1 MIRNLGN
8 IDIFRKFFFII
19 EKKGFYELRNYSI
32 FRIFAGLLDSFYIF
46 IISIIYS
53 YLNPS
58 SEGSNTKQ
66 IIQNINPYLLI
77 LFVIFY
83 MFLYLIM
90 QKYVYYIDY
99 NLAVNTKRRILTKFD
114 KLDQKRK
121 LNIDKGSFTSNLG
134 PSFDLFH
141 LNALTSIG
149 MFFQS
154 VGNLVVLGVGSIF
167 LIGPKII
174 FIIFVFLIIAFFIL
188 SLLKPKQLK
197 IGKKIKDGQTELMS
211 GILTY
216 LRLLEKLHFL
226 KNLKEDI
233 IKNISLS
240 DKKIRKG
247 ISEIVLLQIYTKSF
261 IDLILLITIVTLL
274 FIFKVSNSDI
284 IILILLAVRFVPVFQ
299 SFINSIGKFNSSTE
313 VIDTLYNLIIQLKLR
328 KPTKNIKA
336 NRKKNLLILKPN
348 NNKKIN
354 WFKTNFKTNLD
365 LKNDKDIL
373 NLDISSGKRYSIIGN
388 SGVGKSTLLKS
399 IAGQNDIYNLKAL
412 VKKDNNLKNKLDITE
427 SMIYVPQE
435 PQLLNGSALF
445 NIITNN
451 NIEKINHE
459 RLINALEISE
469 FLTLDKKTDI
479 IKKLGSISIDQDGKG
494 ISGGERQRL
503 IIAQSIYLKP
513 YFLLVDEGLCSLNN
527 EVAQRVSKKIYYSD
541 IPCIIYISH
550 NDLNLDLWSNT
561 ITMKG

>member
-8 IDIFRKFFFII
+8 INNFRKFFFII
-19 EKKGFYELRNYSI
+19 EKEGFYELKNYSI
-32 FRIFAGLLDSFYIF
+32 IRVIAGLFDSFYIF

-58 SEGSNTKQ
+58 YEGSKTQ
-66 IIQNINPYLLI
+66 IIIQNINPYLLI

-83 MFLYLIM
+83 IFLYLIM
-90 QKYVYYIDY
+90 QKYVYFIDY
-99 NLAVNTKRRILTKFD
+99 NLAVNTKRRIINKFD

-149 MFFQS
+149 LFFQS
-154 VGNLVVLGVGSIF
+154 IGNLIVLGIGSIF

-174 FIIFVFLIIAFFIL
+174 FIIFVFLIIAFCIL

-226 KNLKEDI
+226 KNLKNNI
-233 IKNISLS
+233 IKDISSS
-240 DKKIRKG
+240 DRKIRKG

-274 FIFKVSNSDI
+274 FIFEVSNSDI

-313 VIDTLYNLIIQLKLR
+313 VIDTLYKLIIQLKAS
-328 KPTKNIKA
+328 KSYSNIKT
-336 NRKKNLLILKPN
+336 NTSKNLLILKPN
-348 NNKKIN
+348 NKKNSN
-354 WFKTNFKTNLD
+354 WFTTNFETTL
-365 LKNDKDIL
+365 NDQNKKDIL
-373 NLDISSGKRYSIIGN
+373 NLDISPGKRYSIIGK

-399 IAGQNDIYNLKAL
+399 LAGQNDIYKIKAL
-412 VKKDNNLKNKLDITE
+412 VKKDNQLKNNLDITE

-435 PQLLNGSALF
+435 PQLLSGSALF
-445 NIITNN
+445 NIVTHIDK
-451 NIEKINHE
+451 EKINYE
-459 RLINALEISE
+459 RLSNSLKISE
-469 FLTLDKKTDI
+469 FLNLEDNIDI
-479 IKKLGSISIDQDGKG
+479 IRELESIHIDPDGKG

-527 EVAQRVSKKIYYSD
+527 KFAQRVSRNIYYSD

-561 ITMKG
+561 ITMCD

>member
-1 MIRNLGN
+1 MITNIGN
-8 IDIFRKFFFII
+8 IDNFRKFFFII

-32 FRIFAGLLDSFYIF
+32 FRILAGLLDSFYIF

-58 SEGSNTKQ
+58 SEGSKTQ
-66 IIQNINPYLLI
+66 QLIQNINPYLLI
-77 LFVIFY
+77 VFVIFY
-83 MFLYLIM
+83 MFLYLAM

-99 NLAVNTKRRILTKFD
+99 NLAVNTKRRILSKFD

-154 VGNLVVLGVGSIF
+154 VGNLFVLGVGSIF

-174 FIIFVFLIIAFFIL
+174 LIIFFFLIIAFFIL

-197 IGKKIKDGQTELMS
+197 IGKRIKDGQTEQMS

-226 KNLKEDI
+226 KSLKEDI
-233 IKNISLS
+233 IRNISLS

-274 FIFKVSNSDI
+274 FIFEVSNSDI

-299 SFINSIGKFNSSTE
+299 SFINSIGKFNASTE
-313 VIDTLYNLIIQLKLR
+313 VIDTLYKLIIQLKTS
-328 KPTKNIKA
+328 KPFKNIKA
-336 NRKKNLLILKPN
+336 NPNKNLLILKPN
-348 NNKKIN
+348 NNKKKN
-354 WFKTNFKTNLD
+354 WFKTNFVTNPD
-365 LKNDKDIL
+365 INNDKDIL
-373 NLDISSGKRYSIIGN
+373 NLDISPGKRYSIIGK
-388 SGVGKSTLLKS
+388 SGAGKTTLLKS
-399 IAGQNDIYNLKAL
+399 IAGQNNAYDIKVL
-412 VKKDNNLKNKLDITE
+412 VKKNNNLKNKLDITE

-435 PQLLNGSALF
+435 PQLLSGSALF
-445 NIITNN
+445 NIITTRNKE
-451 NIEKINHE
+451 NINSE
-459 RLINALEISE
+459 RLVNALKISE
-469 FLTLDKKTDI
+469 FLNLDNNIDI
-479 IKKLGSISIDQDGKG
+479 IKKLESISIDPDGKG

-503 IIAQSIYLKP
+503 IIAQSIYLRP

-527 EVAQRVSKKIYYSD
+527 KVAQRVSKNIYYSD

-561 ITMKG
+561 VTIYN